1 MTVKWFK
8 NLRTAVKLLSTYI
21 AIAILTIVVGGIGI
35 YSSTQLTNSM
45 KNMYHDNL
53 KTIYYL
59 SQAQYS
65 LSRMRINARDL
76 AIVPTS
82 QQASL
87 VTAIKSDRSNVE
99 QAIAN
104 YQSHSN
110 QSAAEAETY
119 APFQQDW
126 QAYSNDISQVDQA
139 VQSGNTSSISRLV
152 NGSMDTNAK
161 TIDRMLSILMQM
173 NSTQADQSMVQD
185 QALANTLKWVSLSV
199 IAIVFILSV
208 IAGIVI
214 SRLIANPLNEM
225 VVLMGKVAK
234 GDLRET
240 ADIDTK
246 DEVGQLGHSVNDM
259 IVQLRQVVGG
269 IVQAAQNVASASEEI
284 SAATE
289 QIASGNTSQASA
301 AETMNELFTELSA
314 AIHSVAQRAEEAASL
329 SKTANE
335 RAHEGGTVVQA
346 SIKGMENVSAHM
358 NSLNEDS
365 GKVGEI
371 VEVIDDIADQ
381 TNLLAL
387 NAAIEAARA
396 GDQGRGFAVVA
407 DEVRKLAERT
417 SEATKQI
424 TTIISTMQ
432 QNTQRSVDA
441 VKESNVYTMKTGEAF
456 DAIIDIV
463 NQSSDKVTDIASA
476 SEQQA
481 AQANEVQVS
490 IESISAATEEAA
502 ASSEETASAS
512 QTLSQL
518 AEELNQLISVFKVS

>member
-1 MTVKWFK
+1 MKWFK

-21 AIAILTIVVGGIGI
+21 SIAILTVIVGGIGL
-35 YSSTQLTNSM
+35 YSSSQLTKSIQS
-45 KNMYHDNL
+45 MYHDNL

-59 SQAQYS
+59 SQAQYN

-82 QQASL
+82 QEGSLIGAINSDEANVNQA
-87 VTAIKSDRSNVE
+87 VF
-99 QAIAN
+99 N
-104 YQSHSN
+104 YQKHK
-110 QSAAEAETY
+110 QSTTEAQAF

-126 QAYSNDISQVDQA
+126 KLYSSDVTQVSQLVKAKQK
-139 VQSGNTSSISRLV
+139 SSLSHFI
-152 NGSMDTNAK
+152 NGSMDQDAK
-161 TIDRMLSILMQM
+161 AIDGVFSSVMQF
-173 NSTQADQSMVQD
+173 NSNQADQAMAAD
-185 QALANTLKWVSLSV
+185 QSLANALKWVAIFV
-199 IAIVFILSV
+199 IIIVFVVSIL
-208 IAGIVI
+208 AGIVI
-214 SRLIANPLNEM
+214 SRLIAGPLSEM
-225 VVLMGKVAK
+225 VALMNKVAK

-240 ADIDTK
+240 SDLDTK
-246 DEVGQLGHSVNDM
+246 DEVGQLGHSVNEM
-259 IVQLRQVVGG
+259 ILQLRQVVGG
-269 IVQAAQNVASASEEI
+269 IVQASHNVSSASEEI

-301 AETMNELFTELSA
+301 AETMNELFNELST
-314 AIHSVAQRAEEAASL
+314 AIHSVAQRAEEAAAL
-329 SKTANE
+329 SKSANDL
-335 RAHEGGTVVQA
+335 AHEGGVVVQS
-346 SIKGMENVSAHM
+346 SIRGMENVSVHM
-358 NSLNEDS
+358 DSLNEDS
-365 GKVGEI
+365 AKVGEI

-441 VKESNVYTMKTGEAF
+441 VKESNVYTKKTGQAF
-456 DAIIDIV
+456 DTIIDIV

-502 ASSEETASAS
+502 ASSEETASAAQS
-512 QTLSQL
+512 LAQL
-518 AEELNQLISVFKVS
+518 ALELNELISVFKLS